1 MQITTKPY
9 PLPVSHRF
17 INLLDKETQRS
28 CWKAESGLVLHFRD
42 PSYSAEKGGFHPVE
56 IGLNQDHRLLYVTD
70 FTYVGQEPFIELAK
84 DLDFDFVYQVFQQN
98 GRDYPIEEG
107 KALFA
112 LWQRNFISY
121 YRMGVYGVSVEV
133 M

>member
-17 INLLDKETQRS
+17 LNLLDKETRAT
-28 CWKAESGLVLHFRD
+28 CWKADSGLVLHFRD
-42 PSYSAEKGGFHPVE
+42 PKYSAKNGGFHPVE
-56 IGLNQDHRLLYVTD
+56 IALDRDHYLLYVTD
-70 FTYVGQEPFIELAK
+70 FAYVGQEPFVELAK
-84 DLDFDFVYQVFQQN
+84 DLDFDFVCRVFQQN
-98 GRDYPIEEG
+98 GRDYPIEQG
-107 KALFA
+107 KQLFA
-112 LWQRNFISY
+112 LWQRNFIAY